1 MFIEYHRT
9 LLADRRRN
17 AAWERALAAAIV
29 PGESIVVDIGAGTGF
44 LGFLARRLGARE
56 VFLIDDGPVL
66 ALAEQLAADNGL
78 DRLVFLNDHSTAVG
92 GLPPADVVVSE
103 TLGNFALE
111 EQIVETLNDARRLL
125 KPGGVMLPA
134 GLEQYVA
141 PVTDPV
147 FREELCVWDRVGYDL
162 DLSAARRMSLNNL
175 YVRRIEPAQ
184 LWPAATRQW
193 DKIDFCAA
201 RPPASARC
209 GRVSW
214 SLTGKAPSPVVVY
227 GFAAWWRCTIH
238 AGITLDTAPGAP
250 PTHWEQIYLPLS
262 EPLALAAGEMLELEL
277 LVNASPAAGTQVR
290 WRTRRRAAGGRVA
303 AEFEQDIQ
311 AGGGW

>member
-17 AAWERALAAAIV
+17 AAWERALAAVVV
-29 PGESIVVDIGAGTGF
+29 PGESIVIDIGAGTGF

-66 ALAEQLAADNGL
+66 SLAERLAADNGL

-92 GLPPADVVVSE
+92 GLPPADVIVSE

-125 KPGGVMLPA
+125 KPGGVMMPA

-141 PVTDPV
+141 PLRAPS
-147 FREELCVWDRVGYDL
+147 FRDELCIWDHVGYGL
-162 DLSAARRMSLNNL
+162 DLAAARRMSLNNL
-175 YVRRIEPAQ
+175 YVRRVDPAQ
-184 LWPAATRQW
+184 LLPAAARRW
-193 DKIDFCAA
+193 DNIDFRAA
-201 RPPASARC
+201 RPPASARH

-214 SLTGKAPSPVVVY
+214 AITGQPSPAVVVH
-227 GFAAWWRCTIH
+227 GFAAWWRCEIH
-238 AGITLDTAPGAP
+238 AGITLDTAPDAA

-262 EPLALAAGEMLELEL
+262 EPIALEAGETLELEL
-277 LVNASPAAGTQVR
+277 GVDASPSAGTKVQ
-290 WRTRRRAAGGRVA
+290 WRTRRRTAEGRVAIELEQDLDAGGR
-303 AEFEQDIQ
+303 I
-311 AGGGW
+311 